1 MDFESKGERVQVK
14 NLVGHAVALSTA
26 AALVTAAPAAAEN
39 AEQNDSGNRQPSAT
53 SSQQPAPS
61 SESSES
67 TTEQD
72 AAEDT
77 AEETSAE
84 ESTAESSETDSAQQE
99 TTEQGATERSSS
111 EQKSVE
117 RSSEPAGEE
126 STTSRST
133 ASTGDPLRGPVY
145 GETPKTPGSAE
156 ADEQGSLETY
166 EAAPGDG
173 EGAIQDRYE
182 GLDQQTKERVG
193 QQEGDEVVVSD
204 SLRYQ
209 DYSNARFYWSQQYG
223 VKIVFGAVLDKYIQ
237 LGGHESLGVP
247 STDELTTDD
256 GATYNEFVY
265 SDANGDTTSAIYD
278 HSAAGTHAILGP
290 MLEKWRSVGGADELG
305 YPISDTY
312 LTYDQRATFN
322 NFQNDATIFWTED
335 ADAHV
340 LRDEVRDKWGLTGGP
355 NGPLGYPTTDQGVTP
370 DGRGKYNH
378 FENNASIYWT
388 AETNAHVVRGAIRDK
403 WSATGWE
410 RGPMGYPTSDEITAG
425 DEVGKYNTFTGTDG
439 LPAGIVWSPD
449 TGAHTVQGRIAQRY
463 MNLGGPSGVLGYPT
477 TDESNTPDGRGKYNH
492 FNGAGGASI
501 YWTPGTGAREIYGGI
516 RDHWASMGW
525 EKSYLGYPTTG
536 EFEIEGGRRNHFEGG
551 HISFYLDSGQIVD
564 RRW

>member
-1 MDFESKGERVQVK
+1 MQVK

-26 AALVTAAPAAAEN
+26 AALVTAAPAAAGN
-39 AEQNDSGNRQPSAT
+39 AEQNDSGNQQPSST

-61 SESSES
+61 SDSSES
-67 TTEQD
+67 TTEKAPETTENTTEQD
-72 AAEDT
+72 AAE
-77 AEETSAE
+77 ETSTE
-84 ESTAESSETDSAQQE
+84 ESTETGAAQE
-99 TTEQGATERSSS
+99 DTTEESSS
-111 EQKSVE
+111 EQDSAE
-117 RSSEPAGEE
+117 RSPEPTGEE
-126 STTSRST
+126 STGSTTSRST

-145 GETPKTPGSAE
+145 GEIPKTPGSAD
-156 ADEQGSLETY
+156 AEQQRSLESY
-166 EAAPGDG
+166 EAAPADG

-247 STDELTTDD
+247 STDELTTGDET
-256 GATYNEFVY
+256 AYNEFVY

-322 NFQNDATIFWTED
+322 NFQNDATIFWTGN
-335 ADAHV
+335 AGAHV

-355 NGPLGYPTTDQGVTP
+355 NGPLGYPTTDQGITP
-370 DGRGKYNH
+370 DGKGKYNH

-425 DEVGKYNTFTGTDG
+425 DKVGKYNTFTGTDG
-439 LPAGIVWSPD
+439 LPAGIVWSPE
-449 TGAHTVQGRIAQRY
+449 TKAHTVQGWIAQRY
-463 MNLGGPSGVLGYPT
+463 TNLGGPNGVLGYPT
-477 TDESNTPDGRGKYNH
+477 TDERSTPDGRGYYNH

-501 YWTPGTGAREIYGGI
+501 YWTRGTGAREIYGGI

-536 EFEIEGGRRNHFEGG
+536 EFDIEGGRRNHFEGG

>member
-1 MDFESKGERVQVK
+1 MDFRPKGERVQVK

-39 AEQNDSGNRQPSAT
+39 AEQNDSGNRQPSST

-61 SESSES
+61 SESSEDTSEKTPETTEGTAEGTSTEDSTETSSVQES
-67 TTEQD
+67 TTEENSVEESQD
-72 AAEDT
+72 ST
-77 AEETSAE
+77 VEESATE
-84 ESTAESSETDSAQQE
+84 EST
-99 TTEQGATERSSS
+99 G
-111 EQKSVE
+111 
-117 RSSEPAGEE
+117 

-145 GETPKTPGSAE
+145 GEIPNTPGSAD
-156 ADEQGSLETY
+156 ADEQRSTERGQASTA
-166 EAAPGDG
+166 EAGAG
-173 EGAIQDRYE
+173 EIQERYE
-182 GLDQQTKERVG
+182 GLDQQAKERVG

-247 STDELTTDD
+247 STDELTTGD
-256 GATYNEFVY
+256 GTAYNEFVY
-265 SDANGDTTSAIYD
+265 HDANAETTSAIYD
-278 HSAAGTHAILGP
+278 HSEAGTHVIVGP
-290 MLEKWRSVGGADELG
+290 MLEKWHSVGGPDALG

-322 NFQNDATIFWTED
+322 NFQNDATIFWT
-335 ADAHV
+335 ANTGAHV
-340 LRDEVRDKWGLTGGP
+340 LRDEVRDKWGQTGGP
-355 NGPLGYPTTDQGVTP
+355 NGPLGYPTIDQGTTP
-370 DGRGKYNH
+370 DGKGKYNH

-388 AETNAHVVRGAIRDK
+388 AETNAHVVRGLIRDK

-410 RGPMGYPTSDEITAG
+410 RGPMGYPTTDEFVAG
-425 DEVGKYNTFTGTDG
+425 DKVGRYNMFTGADG
-439 LPAGIVWSPD
+439 SGAGIVWSPE
-449 TGAHTVQGRIAQRY
+449 TGAHTVQGLIAQRY
-463 MNLGGPSGVLGYPT
+463 SNLGGPNGVLGYPT
-477 TDESNTPDGRGKYNH
+477 TDERSTPDGRGRYNH

-516 RDHWASMGW
+516 RDHWASLGW

-536 EFEIEGGRRNHFEGG
+536 EFDIEGGRRNHFEGG
-551 HISFYLDSGQIVD
+551 HITFYNDTGQIVD